1 MSKWHYGNSR
11 ESVWPNWY
19 AVSSGSSPLMST
31 MDKLI
36 KQIEQKFP
44 FNKETDCKKKY
55 NETVMDFL
63 YEEIITKLN
72 K

>member
-1 MSKWHYGNSR
+1 MSNCHYGTRVCSIHT
-11 ESVWPNWY
+11 
-19 AVSSGSSPLMST
+19 MTT

-36 KQIEQKFP
+36 KQIEQEFP
-44 FNKETDCKKKY
+44 FNKDTDCRKKY